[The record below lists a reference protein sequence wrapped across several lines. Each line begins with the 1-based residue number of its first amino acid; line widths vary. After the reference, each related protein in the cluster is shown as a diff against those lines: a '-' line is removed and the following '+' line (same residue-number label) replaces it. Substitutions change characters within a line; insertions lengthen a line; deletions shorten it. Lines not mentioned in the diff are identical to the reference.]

1 MITRI
6 VKLHIDENKVADFI
20 AIYESSKSFIQNSS
34 GNISVKLV
42 KDIHQENILFTISE
56 WNCEEYL
63 NNYRNTEFFAK
74 VWSQVKTLLISK
86 TDAWSLEEIINH

>member
-56 WNCEEYL
+56 WNCEEDLKRY
-63 NNYRNTEFFAK
+63 
-74 VWSQVKTLLISK
+74 SSVKQMHG
-86 TDAWSLEEIINH
+86 A